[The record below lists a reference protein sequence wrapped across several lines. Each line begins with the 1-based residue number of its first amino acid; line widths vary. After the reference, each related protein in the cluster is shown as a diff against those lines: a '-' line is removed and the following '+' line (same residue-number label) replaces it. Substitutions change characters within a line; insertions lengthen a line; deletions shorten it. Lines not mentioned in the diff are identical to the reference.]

1 MNLPIGPMG
10 NVDSFSRRWI
20 GNPKNVET
28 YIGQV
33 TPTITKL
40 DGLIERLNG
49 LKSNPLF
56 EGIKQTIGSLEWMRS
71 QVGVWYIEKGWYW
84 YVRNEITKTWE
95 SDWEGKRETYAWND
109 HIWGAEKKEGLILI
123 MLSDE
128 VVQWLNRVVHW
139 LEVNEGSLV

>member
-10 NVDSFSRRWI
+10 NVDSFSRQWI
-20 GNPKNVET
+20 ENPKNVET

-84 YVRNEITKTWE
+84 YVRNEITLLVIL
-95 SDWEGKRETYAWND
+95 SN
-109 HIWGAEKKEGLILI
+109 EKGLG
-123 MLSDE
+123 
-128 VVQWLNRVVHW
+128 LN
-139 LEVNEGSLV
+139 G

>member
-10 NVDSFSRRWI
+10 NVDSFSRQWI
-20 GNPKNVET
+20 ENPKNVET

-109 HIWGAEKKEGLILI
+109 HMWGAEKKEGLILI